1 MANWVICSAL
11 ANYERAQAIFVA
23 DEEPRSLAV
32 VDLNLASIAQAHG
45 QYRDALRRLHAVLE
59 QTAAHCPRF
68 GLTDMWLLQQSM
80 IFRRVVKL
88 LLSHGRKVIAAAGN

>member
-68 GLTDMWLLQQSM
+68 GCDRHVAVAAEHDLPA
-80 IFRRVVKL
+80 RRQ
-88 LLSHGRKVIAAAGN
+88 IAP